1 MRAMAVLR
9 TNPLFSV
16 EGAWVK
22 ARVLADPKLDPKNC
36 NALQKV
42 GKLAPAAGSESQHP
56 SSSLVHK
63 DPRKCST
70 AASVEGAPED
80 SSVAGSAGDVS
91 GEARRHSVMV
101 LAVIKVLAEWVGGVC
116 EAQEED
122 LLKARLP
129 AAQSYV
135 EKLEKYQS
143 SIVSGAPLRMAAGPP
158 TGDVGTGGPSAE
170 VDDDLFRYFGVVE
183 TRLYSSSA
191 ALGKKPGRIYLTFKT
206 LWFHSRVS

>member
-1 MRAMAVLR
+1 MRAMTVLR
-9 TNPLFSV
+9 SNPLFSV

-22 ARVLADPKLDPKNC
+22 ARVMADPKLDTING
-36 NALQKV
+36 NALQKE
-42 GKLAPAAGSESQHP
+42 GNLAPAAGSESHHPP
-56 SSSLVHK
+56 SSLIDK

-70 AASVEGAPED
+70 DAGDPED
-80 SSVAGSAGDVS
+80 SSVAGSAGGIS

-101 LAVIKVLAEWVGGVC
+101 LAVIKVLGEWVGGVF

-129 AAQSYV
+129 AAQLYV

-170 VDDDLFRYFGVVE
+170 VDDDLFRFFGAVE